1 MKKTS
6 TTNILAKIFKKTP
19 EKKVKKKTK
28 PKVAK
33 KSTPPKAK
41 VVKKNIPVKK
51 TKTKKVT
58 ATKIKKN
65 LKTVSKK
72 AAPEKVE
79 IKTDNLRI
87 SKSNEVKPEIK
98 KVKKQETEKR
108 EYKVKDYVVY
118 PKHGVGQITEFKKI
132 NIGGIDV
139 ETYVLKF
146 EKDKA
151 NGMVPVNKQSH
162 LRPLATINQ
171 VNKCISI
178 LKSKPKIKRS
188 MWSRRAQEYEA
199 KISSG
204 KIYELAEVVR
214 DLNKG
219 DDLMVDQSYSERQLF
234 EKAYERILSEFQIVM
249 GVSLED
255 TQKKL
260 DKALKRNLEGQPKTI
275 AAPTKIKDPAAD
287 PDADSVQ
294 ITDTEN
300 LTSGDQL
307 QAVERVLKRTRGI
320 ASYEIISEKK
330 LIGLLEPWL
339 GTGNVTADL
348 PIPVMIDVILN
359 PEKRFNEKGLRIE
372 LSAVAPGAKLDTHGR
387 WRQNLER
394 GLQTMRIL
402 AGLILMLVTIA
413 TATVIIF
420 ATRAGL
426 GTNKETVEV
435 LHLIGAHDKFIS
447 RQFERQFLTL
457 SLLSCII
464 GYGAAAGI
472 FHMLFILMT
481 DMEDMQFY
489 LLLLGVP
496 FLSILMT
503 WLIIRNFVIRTLAKA
518 L

>member
-1 MKKTS
+1 MKSIKMKKTS

-19 EKKVKKKTK
+19 EKKVKKKSIT
-28 PKVAK
+28 KVAK
-33 KSTPPKAK
+33 KPKAK
-41 VVKKNIPVKK
+41 VAKKITP
-51 TKTKKVT
+51 TKK
-58 ATKIKKN
+58 AKSKIKKN
-65 LKTVSKK
+65 FKTVTTKPIPQK
-72 AAPEKVE
+72 IEEK
-79 IKTDNLRI
+79 TNNLRI
-87 SKSNEVKPEIK
+87 SKNNETKPEIK
-98 KVKKQETEKR
+98 KVKKQETEKK

-260 DKALKRNLEGQPKTI
+260 DKALKRNLEGQ
-275 AAPTKIKDPAAD
+275 KIKA
-287 PDADSVQ
+287 
-294 ITDTEN
+294 ITAT
-300 LTSGDQL
+300 
-307 QAVERVLKRTRGI
+307 
-320 ASYEIISEKK
+320 
-330 LIGLLEPWL
+330 P
-339 GTGNVTADL
+339 
-348 PIPVMIDVILN
+348 
-359 PEKRFNEKGLRIE
+359 
-372 LSAVAPGAKLDTHGR
+372 AKL
-387 WRQNLER
+387 
-394 GLQTMRIL
+394 
-402 AGLILMLVTIA
+402 V
-413 TATVIIF
+413 
-420 ATRAGL
+420 
-426 GTNKETVEV
+426 ETETSE
-435 LHLIGAHDKFIS
+435 A
-447 RQFERQFLTL
+447 EPT
-457 SLLSCII
+457 
-464 GYGAAAGI
+464 
-472 FHMLFILMT
+472 T
-481 DMEDMQFY
+481 DIE
-489 LLLLGVP
+489 
-496 FLSILMT
+496 
-503 WLIIRNFVIRTLAKA
+503 N
-518 L
+518 